1 MRNQVRNLPP
11 AQMDK
16 GKCKGIPQE
25 IHKGILPE
33 ILKEILPEILKEILP
48 EILKEILPEILKEI
62 LPEIHKEI
70 LPEMHKG
77 ISSVIPS
84 GTSKETPS
92 PGPLTRMRNYRMR
105 NPEVPMN
112 PIPTKMSRRRN
123 RAVRIT
129 ATSRIKYIRNAGT
142 MCSTSN
148 LMG

>member
-48 EILKEILPEILKEI
+48 EI
-62 LPEIHKEI
+62 HKEI
-70 LPEMHKG
+70 PEMHKG

-92 PGPLTRMRNYRMR
+92 PGPLSRMRNYRMR

>member
-1 MRNQVRNLPP
+1 MKNQVRNLHP
-11 AQMDK
+11 ALMDK
-16 GKCKGIPQE
+16 GKCKGTLPE
-25 IHKGILPE
+25 MDKGILNETLPE
-33 ILKEILPEILKEILP
+33 ILNGTLPEMDKEILPEILKEIL
-48 EILKEILPEILKEI
+48 
-62 LPEIHKEI
+62 KEI

-92 PGPLTRMRNYRMR
+92 PGPQTMMRNYRMR